1 MRHKS
6 SSLIDGSNH
15 KYIKSCL
22 FINTTAAHPLHH
34 ILLPVRIQYIAS
46 THTVALTQ
54 FIRSS
59 LVTTVKVLY
68 KRIFLRSDND
78 QKHDIKSCLSVVEAT
93 LFLGASFN
101 QTTPGP
107 TVLLSS
113 LRSLKQCSRNIQLL
127 RSSPNKTTY
136 LQHILKRH
144 SHQSC
149 IDFRS
154 RYKTEQANL
163 RILSEKK
170 DLLTRGSRLCRIW
183 IGIQHLQ
190 ENFSCSLLPS
200 KVRLHARKSPG
211 YCVSHLDVQGR
222 KCVNVRK
229 RILSAKYHY

>member
-1 MRHKS
+1 MTKNTHKR
-6 SSLIDGSNH
+6 
-15 KYIKSCL
+15 C
-22 FINTTAAHPLHH
+22 
-34 ILLPVRIQYIAS
+34 
-46 THTVALTQ
+46 
-54 FIRSS
+54 FIRRWSYS
-59 LVTTVKVLY
+59 Y
-68 KRIFLRSDND
+68 SRRP
-78 QKHDIKSCLSVVEAT
+78 
-93 LFLGASFN
+93 FN
-101 QTTPGP
+101 QTAPGS

-149 IDFRS
+149 INFRS
-154 RYKTEQANL
+154 RYKTEPANL
-163 RILSEKK
+163 RIISEKK

-229 RILSAKYHY
+229 RILSAKYHYWHQRPIASTAVNKSGVFFEHPHSHCYFKEDICDSHGGFLHWYIISLSRSVVSFNFTIPK

>member
-1 MRHKS
+1 M
-6 SSLIDGSNH
+6 I
-15 KYIKSCL
+15 
-22 FINTTAAHPLHH
+22 
-34 ILLPVRIQYIAS
+34 
-46 THTVALTQ
+46 
-54 FIRSS
+54 
-59 LVTTVKVLY
+59 
-68 KRIFLRSDND
+68 KRIFLRSEND
-78 QKHDIKSCLSVVEAT
+78 QKHAQT
-93 LFLGASFN
+93 LFYPSLELLSLSEHRS
-101 QTTPGP
+101 TRRPPGS

-149 IDFRS
+149 INFRS

-163 RILSEKK
+163 RIISEKK

-190 ENFSCSLLPS
+190 ENFSSSLLPS
-200 KVRLHARKSPG
+200 KVRPHARKSPG